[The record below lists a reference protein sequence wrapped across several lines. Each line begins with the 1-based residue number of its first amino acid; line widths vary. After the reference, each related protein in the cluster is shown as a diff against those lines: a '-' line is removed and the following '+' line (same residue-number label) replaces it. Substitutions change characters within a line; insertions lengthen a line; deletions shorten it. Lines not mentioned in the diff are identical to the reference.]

1 VDEQAVV
8 LRLRIGRALLIALSF
23 AAGGCATTE
32 VAIITVRNETAADL
46 AVQPRLHGQSEL
58 DEPVTLRP
66 SEERVMIK
74 YEEPRSRLTPVSQY
88 VDGLRVTTAA
98 RCEGALDSNAVTRAA
113 ERSRDRR
120 RWTIRL
126 TSQLLRTSGCP

>member
-1 VDEQAVV
+1 VTTDRARHVEVV
-8 LRLRIGRALLIALSF
+8 HALLIALSF

-32 VAIITVRNETAADL
+32 VAIITVRNETSAEL
-46 AVQPRLHGQSEL
+46 AVQPRLHGQGEL
-58 DEPVTLRP
+58 DEAVTLRP

-74 YEEPRSRLTPVSQY
+74 YEEPPSRPTPVSRY
-88 VDGLRVTTAA
+88 IEGLRVTTAA
-98 RCEGALDSNAVTRAA
+98 RCEGALDSSAVTGAA

-126 TSQLLRTSGCP
+126 TSQLLRTLACP